1 VAEGFAH
8 KVSLFGGCQVESE
21 NKNTFSVNF
30 ENSTPAYFCF
40 FRFYFPHK
48 SQIGE
53 NPFFVRFVSK
63 TTLEVVHSTTLF
75 FFWQKKSQQNRTEQN
90 NREIKRTDGRT
101 ERKKERKKER
111 IESLLKRSA
120 VMLRTKS
127 VIFLSTNL
135 SSVPSTLFL
144 SLSLYVS
151 LSLAFIYLYV
161 FYGFHSFLFPS
172 KRPWV

>member
-75 FFWQKKSQQNRTEQN
+75 FFWQKKSQQNRTEQQRN
-90 NREIKRTDGRT
+90 KTDGRT
-101 ERKKERKKER
+101 DGKKERENWVAAEE
-111 IESLLKRSA
+111 IGGIASDEICYISLYQSA
-120 VMLRTKS
+120 LRTFDS
-127 VIFLSTNL
+127 LSFSFSL
-135 SSVPSTLFL
+135 CL
-144 SLSLYVS
+144 SLSC
-151 LSLAFIYLYV
+151 
-161 FYGFHSFLFPS
+161 FHLLIRFLRFSFFFVPL
-172 KRPWV
+172 